1 MLRIL
6 TLGGLTLTRSDEAI
20 AATELRLQGMGLLAR
35 LAVAGERGVSRE
47 KLVGCFWP
55 DKEERAAHHSLSQAL
70 HRLRH
75 DLGVEPLILGTRVLR
90 LNPALVWSDVGAFH
104 DALHSRDAKRMVE
117 LRAGPFLDGIFFH
130 GLPDL
135 ERWIESERA
144 RIEELYA
151 SALRTLA
158 IAAGAAREHDAA
170 ARWWRKLLELDPLDG
185 RIALEVVRALHSA
198 GDAGG
203 ALREARHHRALV
215 RAELRT
221 EADPRIL
228 EIIERGARA
237 MHAAALDLYDAEA
250 HLHLAW
256 HYILEG
262 RETRDSR
269 LRMRALHHC
278 RIAAELDPTL
288 ADVPVALECLA
299 RLEAPPDANG
309 GATAVTPPSL
319 VSRRSVEAYAA
330 PGTNP
335 SAAPRPG

>member
-75 DLGVEPLILGTRVLR
+75 DLGFEPLLLGTRVLR
-90 LNPALVWSDVGAFH
+90 LDPALVWSDVGAFH
-104 DALHSRDAKRMVE
+104 EALRARDARRMVE

-130 GLPDL
+130 GLPEL

-144 RIEELYA
+144 RIDELYA
-151 SALRTLA
+151 GALRTLA
-158 IAAGAAREHDAA
+158 LEAAAAHEHDMAA
-170 ARWWRKLLELDPLDG
+170 QWWRRLLELDPLDG
-185 RIALEVVRALHSA
+185 RVALEVVRALSEA
-198 GDAGG
+198 GDA
-203 ALREARHHRALV
+203 AAAMREARHHRALV

-221 EADPRIL
+221 EADPRIVEL
-228 EIIERGARA
+228 IERGERA
-237 MHAAALDLYDAEA
+237 PHAVPDTHDAQA

-262 RETRDSR
+262 QATRDGR
-269 LRMRALHHC
+269 LRTRALHHC
-278 RIAAELDPTL
+278 RVAAELDPTL

-299 RLEAPPDANG
+299 RLERRLGAPTD
-309 GATAVTPPSL
+309 PSGRAEEMKPAL
-319 VSRRSVEAYAA
+319 LR
-330 PGTNP
+330 
-335 SAAPRPG
+335 